1 MIIKE
6 SELKMYKKK
15 TELGFIHSFMPPKYE
30 ESGVNTAKR
39 ISRRETEKQGKTF
52 TTFLLLHGT
61 GGNEQDL
68 IPLAYELDKSAAILG
83 PRGKVLENGITPRFF
98 RRLAEGV
105 FDIEDLKF
113 RTNELA
119 DFVIDASKTYN
130 FDLQHVIAVGY
141 SNGANIAA
149 SMLLLRPEILSSA
162 ILFRAMV
169 PLVPQTLP
177 NLSDKHIFMS
187 SGLYDPIVSRQET
200 QKLFD
205 LFKNADA
212 KVSLNWQESGHE
224 LTMEEIG
231 KAKEWLLQSS
241 PHHHSSFV

>member
-1 MIIKE
+1 MV
-6 SELKMYKKK
+6 K
-15 TELGFIHSFMPPKYE
+15 TKTDLGFIHYFAPPKNVPDYE
-30 ESGVNTAKR
+30 
-39 ISRRETEKQGKTF
+39 F

-68 IPLAYELDKSAAILG
+68 IPLAYELDKTAAILS

-105 FDIEDLKF
+105 FDLEDLKF

-119 DFVIDASKTYN
+119 DFVIDASKTYD

-169 PLVPQTLP
+169 PLVPKTLP
-177 NLSDKHIFMS
+177 DLSNKHIFMS
-187 SGLYDPIVSRQET
+187 SGLMDPIVSRQEAE
-200 QKLFD
+200 KLFG
-205 LFKNADA
+205 LFKKTGASI
-212 KVSLNWQESGHE
+212 SLSWQESGHE
-224 LTMEEIG
+224 LTMEEIR
-231 KAKEWLLQSS
+231 KAREWLVHSASS
-241 PHHHSSFV
+241 

>member
-1 MIIKE
+1 
-6 SELKMYKKK
+6 MYNKK
-15 TELGFIHSFMPPKYE
+15 TGLGFIHTFIPTKYE
-30 ESGVNTAKR
+30 ESSSNTATR
-39 ISRRETEKQGKTF
+39 TRRLKTEKQGKTF

-68 IPLAYELDKSAAILG
+68 IPLAYKLDKSAAILS
-83 PRGKVLENGITPRFF
+83 PRGKVLENGVASRFF

-105 FDIEDLKF
+105 FDIEDLIF

-130 FDLQHVIAVGY
+130 FDLQHVISVGY

-149 SMLLLRPEILSSA
+149 SMLLLRPEVLSSV

-177 NLSDKHIFMS
+177 DLSDKRIFMS

-200 QKLFD
+200 DRLFG
-205 LFKNADA
+205 LLKKAGANI
-212 KVSLNWQESGHE
+212 SLSWQESGHE
-224 LTMEEIG
+224 LTMNEIR
-231 KAKEWLLQSS
+231 KAREWLV
-241 PHHHSSFV
+241 HFA